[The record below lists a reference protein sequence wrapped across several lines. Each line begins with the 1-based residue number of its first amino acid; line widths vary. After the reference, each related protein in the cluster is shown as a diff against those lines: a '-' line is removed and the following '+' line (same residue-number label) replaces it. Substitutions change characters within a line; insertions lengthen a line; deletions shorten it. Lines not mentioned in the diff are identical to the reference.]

1 MYEAELDLGDILLTY
16 KMELFVTICL
26 LKVTFC
32 RLMISYIQYCPMS
45 IFSCVSL
52 LLVPFRCRWFHLK
65 TSEMVLFV
73 TIAIPNAVFY
83 WAMVLHAVSYY
94 EFLVFLCQ
102 FVVESI
108 SLKAAPSCFRWF
120 QVVPAHSRWFQ
131 LVAGGSSSLQVVPDR
146 SSGSFSLFLVVPAHS
161 LF

>member
-1 MYEAELDLGDILLTY
+1 MLDWVLNMPLDRNILRFFNNIMYYFDTNSNTVSMYEAELDLGDILLTY

-26 LKVTFC
+26 FKVTFC

-94 EFLVFLCQ
+94 EFLVFC
-102 FVVESI
+102 V
-108 SLKAAPSCFRWF
+108 
-120 QVVPAHSRWFQ
+120 
-131 LVAGGSSSLQVVPDR
+131 SSLLSPSR
-146 SSGSFSLFLVVPAHS
+146 
-161 LF
+161 